1 MYYVPCTMYYVQ
13 CTIYNVL
20 CTVVELQGGAG
31 GGGLAP
37 LVVLKAPLVQL
48 IFRGSGGAAK
58 RSS

>member
-1 MYYVPCTMYYVQ
+1 MYYVQ